1 MTNIRKQANDN
12 KRIARNTL
20 FLYVRMAISLIVSL
34 YTSRVVLN
42 TLGVV
47 DYGINNVIAGFVSMF
62 AFLNSSL
69 TASIQRY
76 YNYERGQN
84 GIAGIQSVYKVA
96 VISQF
101 LLALLVFIL
110 VESVGIWYLNN
121 ELVLPPDRFTAAEF
135 LFHLSLAS
143 LLLLILQIP
152 YSAAIVS
159 YEKMDYYAFVGV
171 LDTFLRLGVVI
182 ALPYVPFD
190 KLIIYGF
197 LGFFVSA
204 FNYGM
209 YYVYAK
215 RQFIG
220 LSFDRNI
227 NFNMLKEMIS
237 FSGWNAFGSFAVMMR
252 SQGVNLILNI
262 FFGPVVNAARGVAY
276 SIQSAMMGFIQNIST
291 AARPQLTEAYACKDY
306 SRSTSLMFSVSKVCF
321 IMLYMMVLP
330 VGSEI
335 HYVLHLW
342 LGESVPMYTGVF
354 TILIFSISLV
364 DVLNMPVSMIML
376 ATGRVAKYN
385 MVASIVGLFV
395 LPISYIVLRMG
406 AVPLSV
412 FIVSLFI
419 SIVVQV
425 VCVYIMQSV
434 TTIKV
439 SIYFFKVGLPL
450 ICLVVMTFFIPSIL
464 HLGMDEGMGRMVC
477 SLLISILSVGYISY
491 FVVLNKSE
499 RVLVKNIVSKFVVKA
514 KK

>member
-1 MTNIRKQANDN
+1 
-12 KRIARNTL
+12 
-20 FLYVRMAISLIVSL
+20 
-34 YTSRVVLN
+34 
-42 TLGVV
+42 
-47 DYGINNVIAGFVSMF
+47 
-62 AFLNSSL
+62 
-69 TASIQRY
+69 
-76 YNYERGQN
+76 
-84 GIAGIQSVYKVA
+84 
-96 VISQF
+96 
-101 LLALLVFIL
+101 
-110 VESVGIWYLNN
+110 
-121 ELVLPPDRFTAAEF
+121 
-135 LFHLSLAS
+135 
-143 LLLLILQIP
+143 
-152 YSAAIVS
+152 
-159 YEKMDYYAFVGV
+159 
-171 LDTFLRLGVVI
+171 
-182 ALPYVPFD
+182 
-190 KLIIYGF
+190 
-197 LGFFVSA
+197 
-204 FNYGM
+204 
-209 YYVYAK
+209 
-215 RQFIG
+215 
-220 LSFDRNI
+220 
-227 NFNMLKEMIS
+227 
-237 FSGWNAFGSFAVMMR
+237 
-252 SQGVNLILNI
+252 
-262 FFGPVVNAARGVAY
+262 
-276 SIQSAMMGFIQNIST
+276 MGFIQNIST

-464 HLGMDEGMGRMVC
+464 HLVMDEGMGRMVC